1 VFGFRWSLKR
11 RSVVKGLG
19 ATAVTAA
26 LAKPAWNMRKSF
38 ILSLV
43 VAFVVALLVTAAAD
57 QRPFGEMAER
67 AIIAEQANTPDS
79 KCPLS
84 RQYIDE
90 ADLGLLRICLK
101 YGLGAYEAAQ
111 RYPESAAKVFAVYGD
126 DETFQK
132 ILDQYGHPV
141 IPVVAYFVEN
151 GSFKFKARQTL
162 SEMLEQLRQGQKPKW
177 EPAELTREQIGL
189 LAIYEISTR
198 GHEILAEFEIID
210 GIAKPKPVT
219 GFILEAKQFLLGGVG
234 DVEKV
239 LVRGERR
246 PTWKEAG
253 LAGLDAIIIVG
264 GVGAITKVARAGG
277 DAAAEEE
284 STGLLMAE
292 GAYETVGVVGRTV
305 VRIAPYAFLY
315 VLVTRPT
322 LILSLGGSVAEQ
334 FGINRYVG
342 IFAVSFMGMLLAF
355 QLLRPLIWCAQAVGR
370 SFGLLRSLFAYRSRP
385 RWRSQSLIRAG

>member
-1 VFGFRWSLKR
+1 
-11 RSVVKGLG
+11 
-19 ATAVTAA
+19 
-26 LAKPAWNMRKSF
+26 MRKSF

-43 VAFVVALLVTAAAD
+43 VAFVVAVLVTAAAD
-57 QRPFGEMAER
+57 QRPFEEIAER
-67 AIIAEQANTPDS
+67 ATIAEQANAPGTR
-79 KCPLS
+79 CPLS

-101 YGLGAYEAAQ
+101 YGLSAYEAAQ

-126 DETFQK
+126 DETFQR

-151 GSFKFKARQTL
+151 GSFKFQARQTL
-162 SEMLEQLRQGQKPKW
+162 SEILEQLRQGQKPKW

-198 GHEILAEFEIID
+198 GHEILAEFEIVD
-210 GIAKPKPVT
+210 GVAKPKPVT
-219 GFILEAKQFLLGGVG
+219 GFIFEVKQFLLGGVG

-239 LVRGERR
+239 LVRGERL
-246 PTWKEAG
+246 PTWQEVG
-253 LAGLDAIIIVG
+253 LAGLDATIIVG

-277 DAAAEEE
+277 DALVEE
-284 STGLLMAE
+284 STGLSMAE
-292 GAYETVGVVGRTV
+292 GAYETIGAVGKTV
-305 VRIAPYAFLY
+305 VRIGPYAFLY

-322 LILSLGGSVAEQ
+322 FILSLGGWVAEQ

-342 IFAVSFMGMLLAF
+342 IFAVSFMGMLLGL
-355 QLLRPLIWCAQAVGR
+355 QLLRPLIWCGHAAGR

-385 RWRSQSLIRAG
+385 RLRSQSLIRAARF